1 VPQLTFAGE
10 PLLFDWQYE
19 TGRFQE
25 LYQRL
30 DETVL
35 NGLFPHR
42 YTWQTSAISKTTNI
56 GLPIVMWP
64 EAPPLRLNQLYYPVT
79 GATRWAEGVF
89 LCNGETKN
97 KIDTCDNAV
106 NGGILKW
113 ETDDN
118 PNTNGDSLLGEL
130 AHSISITMFPLAFRR
145 IAGCRESGGYDPNN
159 LLSESNADD
168 FDLYLVHLVDKR
180 YWWQFVDAP
189 EPCEQEGGWTG
200 KINYLLETSLG
211 VSYEWA
217 EEDSP
222 LPSAY
227 DTGPHPSEWS
237 RSNHNAAQLLDAA
250 LESVG
255 ARLVAQIDSVAESQ
269 KYVLQRHAGAEA
281 SYLLNMNSVMSEHPR
296 QIAGTDCSHAY
307 TRSLPGWVEVAFPKS
322 QYGMLC
328 AQCYS
333 GNKSEETCHEDYYTI
348 LKKIEDVLSRERH
361 CEGGRNDTTKTIFVR
376 GWADMG
382 GCNSTTPIN
391 YTELHDLAEQISED
405 WYKYRTRQ
413 YDFTFIDV
421 GWIPNGYDDSMIF
434 KFGVEYEDDLR
445 GVAVSP
451 GDDPQARDAVSEV
464 ILQRQY
470 RRDLSCR
477 IQSLPV
483 NVGADTQL
491 HDTNAVEL
499 TASTFAQI
507 PSEAFTPSRM
517 FCDTYTP
524 AIGTLCNAYR
534 VKGDAACG
542 PLQAEAVVYRN
553 QANAGQQYK
562 ILVFNIS
569 DYCTETNQGQ
579 PIMVKATECILP
591 GAGGTVQPQRWNSST
606 KCWEDSS
613 ASPVK
618 VIDPMGWLLAVPD
631 DCFKVE
637 PCGTSTSDCDLIEV
651 RPMECCAWRAAACQ
665 PGQIQSSSTG
675 ANEYMPSFPFG
686 MTQIVR
692 VLEQIDCG
700 QCGEVTIVRKAADTG
715 SESAETGHCGT
726 EATECTFQACNMS
739 YRPIA
744 CDGPEYAIAHT
755 IPGQCCL
762 PDISESEER
771 CLAFLMPYPRP
782 MFAKGTLTAKMCG
795 GAPELRDAG
804 PLDVCDAW
812 EGSEI
817 TSASNPLGLH
827 ACVNTDVLLMW
838 CTNCGGGEEQSQ
850 CSWMVIAV
858 EDAELPEYMLDV
870 RCKADEDGDCG
881 LQKKQKVQTYYGHFC
896 ECEDDREEWVDTE
909 VVTQRINYV
918 YNIETGAPGEAKTF
932 LTDVECGA
940 GCSLEFARIG
950 ATAAPLMLQ
959 MRSACVLCADEKDG
973 EDLEGPKVAILSEAP
988 MQNKSL
994 TGAEVDVVTGIA
1006 VETEVTSDGGGDEV
1020 DCDTALGLSLVVKGK
1035 TKKICVFCGGD
1046 GEGTFEDGDEV
1057 TFPLPLQLVEAVTEA
1072 DFYCDPCVGMD
1083 VKTTQFYALCVGDE
1097 SPATSVVCDC
1107 YECPPESSS

>member
-19 TGRFQE
+19 TGHFQE

-30 DETVL
+30 DETIL

-42 YTWQTSAISKTTNI
+42 YTWQTSAISKSVNV
-56 GLPIVMWP
+56 GLPLVLWP
-64 EAPPLRLNQLYYPVT
+64 EAPPLKLNQLYYPVT
-79 GATRWAEGVF
+79 GASRWAEGVF

-97 KIDTCDNAV
+97 KIDTCVYAE
-106 NGGILKW
+106 NGHILKW
-113 ETDDN
+113 ETGYEPDV
-118 PNTNGDSLLGEL
+118 
-130 AHSISITMFPLAFRR
+130 ISGAMSGPGGYSVEVEMFPIAFRR
-145 IAGCRESGGYDPNN
+145 VGGCRNDGGYDPNE
-159 LLSESNADD
+159 LLKPGDAND
-168 FDLYLVHLVDKR
+168 FDLYLVHLVDER
-180 YWWQFVDAP
+180 YWWQFKDAAD
-189 EPCEQEGGWTG
+189 PCEQEGGWAG
-200 KINYLLETSLG
+200 KIGYLMAQVGLTPQWANGDET
-211 VSYEWA
+211 
-217 EEDSP
+217 

-227 DTGPHPSEWS
+227 DTGPHPTEWARS
-237 RSNHNAAQLLDAA
+237 RHNAAQLLDAA

-255 ARLVAQIDSVAESQ
+255 TRLVAKMRNGYE
-269 KYVLQRHAGAEA
+269 LQRSNGAEA
-281 SYLLNMNSVMSEHPR
+281 
-296 QIAGTDCSHAY
+296 AY
-307 TRSLPGWVEVAFPKS
+307 TLNTTEIDGLRSQVAGSDCEETLAHALPSVVRIAFPES
-322 QYGMLC
+322 RYGMLC
-328 AQCYS
+328 SQCNDGYQAED
-333 GNKSEETCHEDYYTI
+333 NCHEGYYTI
-348 LKKIEDVLSRERH
+348 DQPLEGALDSTVH
-361 CEGGRNDTTKTIFVR
+361 CAVQSSAKTIFVR

-382 GCNSTTPIN
+382 QCETSTPIN
-391 YTELHDLAEQISED
+391 SIELSALAEQIAKD
-405 WYKYRTRQ
+405 WYRYRYRQ
-413 YDFTFIDV
+413 YDFTV
-421 GWIPNGYDDSMIF
+421 TGPLLWQPCGYDDSIVL

-445 GVAVSP
+445 GMAVSP
-451 GDDPQARDAVSEV
+451 GDDPQARDVVSEI
-464 ILQRQY
+464 ILQKQY
-470 RRDLSCR
+470 RRDCTCR

-524 AIGTLCNAYR
+524 ATGTLCNAYR

-579 PIMVKATECILP
+579 PVMVKATECILP

-613 ASPVK
+613 ASPIT

-686 MTQIVR
+686 MTQLVR
-692 VLEQIDCG
+692 IETQIDCG
-700 QCGEVTIVRKAADTG
+700 DCGEVSIVRKSEG
-715 SESAETGHCGT
+715 SSGAEPGHCET
-726 EATECTFQACNMS
+726 EPTECSFQACNMS
-739 YRPIA
+739 FRPLA
-744 CDGPEYAIAHT
+744 CDGPEYAIAHI

-762 PDISESEER
+762 PDDSESSDGSGER

-795 GAPELRDAG
+795 GAPELANAA

-812 EGSEI
+812 EGPEI

-827 ACVNTDVLLMW
+827 ACVNTDVLMLW
-838 CTNCGGGEEQSQ
+838 CTNCGGGEEQNQ
-850 CSWMVIAV
+850 CGWMVITV

-870 RCKADEDGDCG
+870 RCMSEEDGQCA
-881 LQKKQKVQTYYGHFC
+881 LEKKQKVHTFYGHFC
-896 ECEDDREEWVDTE
+896 ECEDNREEWVDTE
-909 VVTQRINYV
+909 VVTQRISYV
-918 YNIETGAPGEAKTF
+918 YNIETGTPGASQTF
-932 LTDVECGA
+932 VTDVNCGSS
-940 GCSLEFARIG
+940 CSLNISRIG
-950 ATAAPLMLQ
+950 GAAVPLMLQ

-973 EDLEGPKVAILSEAP
+973 EDLEGPKVAVLSESPVADKP
-988 MQNKSL
+988 LDGTEIDVL
-994 TGAEVDVVTGIA
+994 TGFKF
-1006 VETEVTSDGGGDEV
+1006 ETKLTSDGGGDEV
-1020 DCDTALGLSLVVKGK
+1020 DECTPELNLNLVLKGK
-1035 TKKICVFCGGD
+1035 TTKVCVFCGGGGSEGSLES
-1046 GEGTFEDGDEV
+1046 GEDV
-1057 TFPLPLQLVEAVTEA
+1057 TIPLEFAPVEAVTEA
-1072 DFYCDPCVGMD
+1072 DFTCDPCIGLD
-1083 VKTTQFYALCVGDE
+1083 VKTTKFYALCVGEE
-1097 SPATSVVCDC
+1097 SDATSVTCGC
-1107 YECPPESSS
+1107 YECPPESA